1 MFLLSILQRHN
12 TNKNLYT
19 EHGIDN
25 FYAKTFFFF
34 TNLYI
39 VTIDLLS
46 KTLYDISKGGYF
58 VQKRMFLSILI
69 Q

>member
-1 MFLLSILQRHN
+1 MQN
-12 TNKNLYT
+12 
-19 EHGIDN
+19 
-25 FYAKTFFFF
+25 FFFF

-58 VQKRMFLSILI
+58 VQKRVFLSILI